1 VISVRRFLVMFENL
15 PIDKSSVKTGQN
27 SHEVIAACRCV
38 NVGLFISGDLRRDV
52 IVSLAVGVEEDLR
65 IISFPGDSLRRVSPD
80 ERSISFFLLKAF
92 EKSQALDVGETFA
105 MDNGIE
111 VTRSPLEQLLKL
123 WGSEAIRVP
132 SENPERFILD
142 VNLSADRK
150 EFNP

>member
-27 SHEVIAACRCV
+27 SNEVIVACRCV

-65 IISFPGDSLRRVSPD
+65 IISFPGHSLRRVSPD

-132 SENPERFILD
+132 SKSPERFILD
-142 VNLSADRK
+142 ANLSADRK

>member
-1 VISVRRFLVMFENL
+1 
-15 PIDKSSVKTGQN
+15 
-27 SHEVIAACRCV
+27 
-38 NVGLFISGDLRRDV
+38 VGLFISGDLRRDV

-65 IISFPGDSLRRVSPD
+65 IISFPGHSLRRVSPD

-132 SENPERFILD
+132 SKSPERFILD
-142 VNLSADRK
+142 ANLSADRK